1 MAQISV
7 GPLEFRVYSGS
18 NWSSL
23 ELAWVTARTHGQAQ
37 RETALRA
44 SFKSEHL
51 LEFTGTPN
59 PRDTITVDGTTYQ
72 GRSASGHGGNDHVL
86 TASQVAARA
95 LRNEAI
101 RHRVEQVNRT
111 ANAAATGNAPPAAP
125 AADPANGP
133 ASSQAGDGDSPW
145 CHI

>member
-1 MAQISV
+1 MAEICF
-7 GPLEFRVYSGS
+7 GPLAFRVFSGS

-23 ELAWVTARTHGQAQ
+23 ELAWITARKHGQAQ

-51 LEFTGTPN
+51 LELAGTPN
-59 PRDTITVDGTTYQ
+59 PSDTITINGSTYQ
-72 GRSASGHGGNDHVL
+72 GRSASGFGGDDHVL

-101 RHRVEQVNRT
+101 RDRVEQVNR
-111 ANAAATGNAPPAAP
+111 AADAAATGNAPPAAP
-125 AADPANGP
+125 AADPANG
-133 ASSQAGDGDSPW
+133 ADSSQAGDGDSPW